1 LDSEGVSEELSEPK
15 DYTAFRLS
23 GEMHSLVYE
32 RRVKSMSE
40 LLDELQDLD
49 ADEGVRILAE
59 SEGRKKLV
67 FVTRHSGRYSLGISD
82 AEARNGKLVPGK
94 KMSFREFSD
103 QRTLREFLSGVVAK
117 PLTAYVY

>member
-1 LDSEGVSEELSEPK
+1 
-15 DYTAFRLS
+15 
-23 GEMHSLVYE
+23 MHSMVYE

-40 LLDELQDLD
+40 LFEELRDLE

-59 SEGRKKLV
+59 GEGRKRLV
-67 FVTRHSGRYSLGISD
+67 FVTKHSGRYSLGITD
-82 AEARNGKLVPGK
+82 ADAKNGTWVPGK

-103 QRTLREFLSGVVAK
+103 QKMLREFLVGLVAK

>member
-1 LDSEGVSEELSEPK
+1 
-15 DYTAFRLS
+15 
-23 GEMHSLVYE
+23 MHSMVYE

-40 LLDELQDLD
+40 LFEELRDLE

-59 SEGRKKLV
+59 GEGRKKLV
-67 FVTRHSGRYSLGISD
+67 FVTKHSGRYSLEITD
-82 AEARNGKLVPGK
+82 ADAKNGMWVPGK

-103 QRTLREFLSGVVAK
+103 QRMLREFLAGLVAK

>member
-1 LDSEGVSEELSEPK
+1 MYS
-15 DYTAFRLS
+15 
-23 GEMHSLVYE
+23 MVYE

-40 LLDELQDLD
+40 LFEELRDLE

-59 SEGRKKLV
+59 GEGKKKLV

-82 AEARNGKLVPGK
+82 AEARNGKWVPGK

-103 QRTLREFLSGVVAK
+103 QRMLREFLAGLVTK

>member
-1 LDSEGVSEELSEPK
+1 
-15 DYTAFRLS
+15 
-23 GEMHSLVYE
+23 MVYE

-40 LLDELQDLD
+40 LFEELRDLE
-49 ADEGVRILAE
+49 ADEGVRILGE
-59 SEGRKKLV
+59 GEGRKKLL

-82 AEARNGKLVPGK
+82 AEARNGKWVPGK

-103 QRTLREFLSGVVAK
+103 QRTLREFLSGDIAK

>member
-1 LDSEGVSEELSEPK
+1 
-15 DYTAFRLS
+15 
-23 GEMHSLVYE
+23 MHSLVYE

-40 LLDELQDLD
+40 LFEELVDLD

-59 SEGRKKLV
+59 DEGRKKLV

-82 AEARNGKLVPGK
+82 AHGGNGIWVPGR

-103 QRTLREFLSGVVAK
+103 QRTLREFLAGLVKK

>member
-1 LDSEGVSEELSEPK
+1 
-15 DYTAFRLS
+15 
-23 GEMHSLVYE
+23 MVYE

-40 LLDELQDLD
+40 LFEELRDLE

-59 SEGRKKLV
+59 DEGRKKLV
-67 FVTRHSGRYSLGISD
+67 FVTRHSGSYSLGISD
-82 AEARNGKLVPGK
+82 AEARNGIWVPRK

-103 QRTLREFLSGVVAK
+103 QKTLREFLAGLVAK

>member
-1 LDSEGVSEELSEPK
+1 
-15 DYTAFRLS
+15 
-23 GEMHSLVYE
+23 MHSLVYE

-40 LLDELQDLD
+40 LFEELRDLE

-59 SEGRKKLV
+59 DEGRKKLV

-103 QRTLREFLSGVVAK
+103 QRTLREFLSGVIAK

>member
-1 LDSEGVSEELSEPK
+1 
-15 DYTAFRLS
+15 
-23 GEMHSLVYE
+23 MVYE

-40 LLDELQDLD
+40 LFEELRDLE

-59 SEGRKKLV
+59 DEGRKKLV

-103 QRTLREFLSGVVAK
+103 QRTLREFLSGVIAK

>member
-1 LDSEGVSEELSEPK
+1 MPS
-15 DYTAFRLS
+15 
-23 GEMHSLVYE
+23 MVYE

-40 LLDELQDLD
+40 LFEELRDLE
-49 ADEGVRILAE
+49 ADEGVRILGE
-59 SEGRKKLV
+59 GEGRKKLL

-82 AEARNGKLVPGK
+82 AEARNGKWVPGK

-103 QRTLREFLSGVVAK
+103 QRTLREFLSGDIAK